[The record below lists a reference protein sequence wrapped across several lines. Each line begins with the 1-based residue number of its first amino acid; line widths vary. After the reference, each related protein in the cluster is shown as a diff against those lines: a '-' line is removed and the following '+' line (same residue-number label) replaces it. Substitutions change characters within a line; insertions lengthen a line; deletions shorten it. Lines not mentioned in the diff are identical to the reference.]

1 MKSST
6 EKTGR
11 VLPFLQN
18 EEHYFKRGIH
28 AFQKRELDR
37 AVKYLKKAIDMD
49 PTQGVFQCQL
59 AVVYSDTG
67 EYEESNRLLWHVLE
81 DLDSSLSEC
90 YFFLAN
96 NYVYLGLF
104 DKAKEMA
111 ESYLTMQPEGDF
123 SKDARDL
130 LDLLLEDEEEEN
142 NQQEEELIMK
152 YEKSERLMK
161 TKQFAEADQ
170 ILEEIIADYPD
181 YLPAK
186 CQLARLLHEQDR
198 SEEALALVKDIARE
212 HMYLPALCQ
221 LAVLYAEMGRETEAQ
236 ETAEMLKNIIPL
248 DKSHLFYA
256 ASTLCRLGFY
266 EESRLLFERYVKRHA
281 PTQEGFHLF
290 FGASA
295 YQSGR
300 IVQAEQQW
308 KQSVNKDNHTAGEL
322 LKHLKKDGLSTEA
335 VQSAVKEHYK
345 L

>member
-1 MKSST
+1 MKSLT

-37 AVKYLKKAIDMD
+37 AVKYLKKAIEMD
-49 PTQGVFQCQL
+49 PSQGVFQCQL

-111 ESYLTMQPEGDF
+111 EAYLAMQPDGDF
-123 SKDARDL
+123 SKDAQDL

-161 TKQFAEADQ
+161 TKQYAEADEL
-170 ILEEIIADYPD
+170 LEEIIADYPD

-186 CQLARLLHEQDR
+186 CQLARLLHEQGR
-198 SEEALALVKDIARE
+198 SEEALALVKDIVQE

-221 LAVLYAEMGRETEAQ
+221 LAVLYAEMDRETEAKQ
-236 ETAEMLKNIIPL
+236 TAELLQNIIPL
-248 DKSHLFYA
+248 DKSHLFYS
-256 ASTLCRLGFY
+256 ASTLCRLGYY

-281 PTQEGFHLF
+281 PTQEGFYLL

-300 IVQAEQQW
+300 EVQAEKQW
-308 KQSVNKDNHTAGEL
+308 KQSANKDNRTAAAL
-322 LKHLKKDGLSTEA
+322 LEYWKEGNLSREA
-335 VQSAVKEHYK
+335 VHSAVKEHYK